1 MSSFKLYQKVVNAE
15 GKPGIAL
22 NYHEGQLKADDSK
35 ARVVAVVSGSQW
47 GKTAYGPWWVNREI
61 HKGGSGDYIAATAT
75 YDLFKL
81 KMLPEI
87 REVFENVLGIGRYW
101 AGSKIMEICD
111 LTTGQFKANRA
122 DDPMW
127 ARIILR
133 SASSGGGLESATAK
147 AAWLDEAGMDEF
159 PVTAYEGVQ
168 RRLTLNQGR
177 ILITTTIYNL
187 GWVKQQI
194 LDKDGQDGIEVIQS
208 ESIVNPAFPKEE
220 FERLRR
226 IWPTWKFNMFM
237 RGIVSRPPGMIYEDF
252 IDAYK
257 GVSTKEH
264 LTGGHKIT
272 PFVIPADWP
281 RYVGVDPGAVNTAKI
296 WIAHDPMH
304 DIYYVYR
311 ESLEGGKPTSAHA
324 KEAQA
329 LATKMFERVIMYF
342 VGQKAETQQRMD
354 WYAAGVTNISEPP
367 VHDVLSGIDRVIELL
382 REFRIYFFDTCTGVL
397 DQMGR
402 YSRKLDELGQV
413 LDEIKDKA
421 TFHYLDGLRYG
432 IIGCTTMKQTQWEA
446 RLV

>member
-1 MSSFKLYQKVVNAE
+1 MSQFKLYQKVVKDDGRTGVE
-15 GKPGIAL
+15 L
-22 NYHEGQLKADDSK
+22 HYHDGQLKADDSK

-47 GKTAYGPWWVNREI
+47 GKTAYGPWWLNREI
-61 HKGGSGDYIAATAT
+61 FTGGSGDYIAATAT

-257 GVSTKEH
+257 GESTSEALK
-264 LTGGHKIT
+264 GGHKVR
-272 PFVIPADWP
+272 PFEIPLDWP
-281 RYVGVDPGAVNTAKI
+281 RYVGVDPGAVNTAKV
-296 WIAHDPMH
+296 WFAHDPMT
-304 DIYYVYR
+304 DTYYIYR
-311 ESLEGGKPTSAHA
+311 ESLDGGKSTAQHA
-324 KEAQA
+324 REVTE
-329 LATKMFERVIMYF
+329 LATKNKERVIMHF
-342 VGQKAETQQRMD
+342 VGNKGETQQRMD
-354 WYAAGVTNISEPP
+354 WMAAGVQNVSEPP
-367 VHDVLSGIDRVIELL
+367 IADVASGIDKFIELL
-382 REFRIYFFDTCTGVL
+382 KTFRVYIFDTCTGVL
-397 DQMGR
+397 DEIAR
-402 YSRKLDELGQV
+402 YSRKLNELGEV
-413 LDEIKDKA
+413 LDEIKDKQ
-421 TFHYLDGLRYG
+421 TFHRLDAVRYG
-432 IIGCTTMKQTQWEA
+432 VVGCTFYSGSDWEPRIA
-446 RLV
+446 